1 MGKNIKDFKSW
12 NTVSEAGT
20 WGEWMQSLVTG
31 AKAEAPELGADT
43 KSAIANVKDL
53 AGKAADKIS
62 DIFGID
68 NKDDKD
74 AKIKPGKSFKST
86 DGKIPE
92 EYVAALEAAMD
103 RHGITN
109 DFSRKAIL
117 GVVSKE
123 SPNLKPE
130 VDYSGTSNS
139 RIREVFGSRVS
150 ELSDSQLNALKSN
163 PTAFW
168 DRVYGPTDPTG
179 KGAKYGNSEP
189 GDGEKYRGR
198 GFNGITFKSNY
209 RNLQKIYNEIG
220 KLKTSD
226 NIDIV
231 ANPEQLEDPEIAAEF
246 AILYYIDT
254 FKRVDKKLNAYN
266 DLESAVTDYVR
277 ATAGWG
283 SDITSGVKA
292 QGFNRA
298 LAYAQSLV

>member
-43 KSAIANVKDL
+43 KSAIASVKDL

>member
-1 MGKNIKDFKSW
+1 MGQNIKDFKSW

>member
-31 AKAEAPELGADT
+31 AKAEAPELDADT

-109 DFSRKAIL
+109 DFARKAIP
-117 GVVSKE
+117 
-123 SPNLKPE
+123 SP
-130 VDYSGTSNS
+130 
-139 RIREVFGSRVS
+139 
-150 ELSDSQLNALKSN
+150 A
-163 PTAFW
+163 
-168 DRVYGPTDPTG
+168 
-179 KGAKYGNSEP
+179 
-189 GDGEKYRGR
+189 
-198 GFNGITFKSNY
+198 
-209 RNLQKIYNEIG
+209 
-220 KLKTSD
+220 
-226 NIDIV
+226 
-231 ANPEQLEDPEIAAEF
+231 IADF
-246 AILYYIDT
+246 
-254 FKRVDKKLNAYN
+254 
-266 DLESAVTDYVR
+266 
-277 ATAGWG
+277 
-283 SDITSGVKA
+283 
-292 QGFNRA
+292 
-298 LAYAQSLV
+298 

>member
-231 ANPEQLEDPEIAAEF
+231 VNPEQLEDPEIAAEF

>member
-1 MGKNIKDFKSW
+1 M
-12 NTVSEAGT
+12 
-20 WGEWMQSLVTG
+20 
-31 AKAEAPELGADT
+31 
-43 KSAIANVKDL
+43 KDL
-53 AGKAADKIS
+53 S
-62 DIFGID
+62 D
-68 NKDDKD
+68 
-74 AKIKPGKSFKST
+74 
-86 DGKIPE
+86 E
-92 EYVAALEAAMD
+92 ELTE
-103 RHGITN
+103 
-109 DFSRKAIL
+109 
-117 GVVSKE
+117 
-123 SPNLKPE
+123 
-130 VDYSGTSNS
+130 
-139 RIREVFGSRVS
+139 
-150 ELSDSQLNALKSN
+150 LKSN
-163 PTAFW
+163 DVKFW
-168 DRVYGPTDPTG
+168 DRVYGPDDPTG
-179 KGAKYGNSEP
+179 MSQKLGNTSKGDGAKYV
-189 GDGEKYRGR
+189 GR

>member
-1 MGKNIKDFKSW
+1 M
-12 NTVSEAGT
+12 
-20 WGEWMQSLVTG
+20 
-31 AKAEAPELGADT
+31 
-43 KSAIANVKDL
+43 
-53 AGKAADKIS
+53 
-62 DIFGID
+62 
-68 NKDDKD
+68 
-74 AKIKPGKSFKST
+74 
-86 DGKIPE
+86 
-92 EYVAALEAAMD
+92 
-103 RHGITN
+103 
-109 DFSRKAIL
+109 
-117 GVVSKE
+117 
-123 SPNLKPE
+123 
-130 VDYSGTSNS
+130 
-139 RIREVFGSRVS
+139 
-150 ELSDSQLNALKSN
+150 
-163 PTAFW
+163 
-168 DRVYGPTDPTG
+168 YGPTDPTG

>member
-1 MGKNIKDFKSW
+1 MGNHIKNFKGW
-12 NTVSEAGT
+12 QNVSEASS
-20 WGEWMQSLVTG
+20 WGEWMKSLVTG
-31 AKAEAPELGADT
+31 VGAEAPELGADT
-43 KSAIANVKDL
+43 KTALAGVKDL
-53 AGKAADKIS
+53 AGKVADKIS
-62 DIFGID
+62 DTLGLD
-68 NKDDKD
+68 TDKE
-74 AKIKPGKSFKST
+74 KGGEKKST
-86 DGKIPE
+86 KSYKLVGGKIPE

-109 DFSRKAIL
+109 EFSRKAIL